1 VGDGATYSAN
11 RRGGT
16 ASTGV
21 VLTIS
26 VPEQQKNAHDKHAEA
41 VSQLPWRARSQEL
54 PRRQTQIERSYV
66 NQLPF
71 QNVLP
76 SPQMAA
82 PHAARLVAMR
92 KAAFDHLPAPS
103 Q

>member
-1 VGDGATYSAN
+1 M
-11 RRGGT
+11 
-16 ASTGV
+16 
-21 VLTIS
+21 TIS
-26 VPEQQKNAHDKHAEA
+26 VPEQQEDAHDKHAEA
-41 VSQLPWRARSQEL
+41 VSQLPRSARAEHLAQN
-54 PRRQTQIERSYV
+54 QAQVERADMH
-66 NQLPF
+66 QLPL

-92 KAAFDHLPAPS
+92 EAAFHHLAAPP